1 MVIVENDLSR
11 KYDTLE
17 FELGFSECSTV
28 QEINNQIEAIKSQIE
43 ELTQRSNI
51 TDNKDRKEI
60 KDIKPGE
67 KFFGTITTTIK
78 DPNTGKKVRTKITDV
93 FKMIENSPR
102 SMNITVENEKGQKF
116 KTSRKGTQLKSFIEK
131 IQNELKK
138 KALEA
143 LIKKKEQEK
152 KEYEAKIIDFSKV
165 DTVTKIERTIKAG
178 IKNLWLVGPAGSGN
192 KSYYMKNFAVYTS
205 NCIDYY
211 RAKSVKAEMLIPR

>member
-1 MVIVENDLSR
+1 MVIVENDISR
-11 KYDTLE
+11 KYNTQG
-17 FELGFSECSTV
+17 FELSLTSSSSITDIEK
-28 QEINNQIEAIKSQIE
+28 QIENFQSQIE

-51 TDNKDRKEI
+51 TDNKDHKEI

-93 FKMIENSPR
+93 FKMIENS
-102 SMNITVENEKGQKF
+102 SKSVNITVENEKGQKF
-116 KTSRKGTQLKSFIEK
+116 KTSKKGTQLKSFIEK

-138 KALEA
+138 NALKD

-152 KEYEAKIIDFSKV
+152 KEYEAKIIDFSKI

-192 KSYYMKNFAVYTS
+192 KSY
-205 NCIDYY
+205 
-211 RAKSVKAEMLIPR
+211 

>member
-1 MVIVENDLSR
+1 MVIVENDISR
-11 KYDTLE
+11 EYNTQGFE
-17 FELGFSECSTV
+17 FGLTSSSSITDIEK
-28 QEINNQIEAIKSQIE
+28 QIENFQSQIE

-51 TDNKDRKEI
+51 IDNKDHKEI

-93 FKMIENSPR
+93 FKMIENSPK
-102 SMNITVENEKGQKF
+102 SINITVENEKGQKF

-138 KALEA
+138 NALKD

-152 KEYEAKIIDFSKV
+152 RDYETKVIDFSKI

-192 KSYYMKNFAVYTS
+192 KSY
-205 NCIDYY
+205 
-211 RAKSVKAEMLIPR
+211 

>member
-1 MVIVENDLSR
+1 MVIVENDISR
-11 KYDTLE
+11 KYNTQG
-17 FELGFSECSTV
+17 FELSLTSSSSITDIEK
-28 QEINNQIEAIKSQIE
+28 QIENFQSQIE

-51 TDNKDRKEI
+51 TDNKDHKEI

-93 FKMIENSPR
+93 FKMIENSPK
-102 SMNITVENEKGQKF
+102 SVNITVENEKGQKF

-138 KALEA
+138 KALED

-152 KEYEAKIIDFSKV
+152 KEYEVKVIDFSKI

-192 KSYYMKNFAVYTS
+192 KSY
-205 NCIDYY
+205 
-211 RAKSVKAEMLIPR
+211 

>member
-1 MVIVENDLSR
+1 MVIVENNISR
-11 KYDTLE
+11 KYNTQG
-17 FELGFSECSTV
+17 FELSLTSSSSITDIEK
-28 QEINNQIEAIKSQIE
+28 QIENFQSQIE

-51 TDNKDRKEI
+51 TDNKDHKEI

-78 DPNTGKKVRTKITDV
+78 DPNTGKKVRTKITDI
-93 FKMIENSPR
+93 FKMIENS
-102 SMNITVENEKGQKF
+102 SKSVNITVENEKGQKF

-138 KALEA
+138 NALKD

-152 KEYEAKIIDFSKV
+152 RDYEAKVIDFSKI

-192 KSYYMKNFAVYTS
+192 
-205 NCIDYY
+205 I
-211 RAKSVKAEMLIPR
+211 

>member
-1 MVIVENDLSR
+1 MVIVENDISR
-11 KYDTLE
+11 KYNTQG
-17 FELGFSECSTV
+17 FELGLTSSSSIANIEK
-28 QEINNQIEAIKSQIE
+28 QIESFQSQIE
-43 ELTQRSNI
+43 ELLQRSNVI
-51 TDNKDRKEI
+51 DNKDHKEI

-93 FKMIENSPR
+93 FKMIENS
-102 SMNITVENEKGQKF
+102 SKSVNITVENEKGQKF
-116 KTSRKGTQLKSFIEK
+116 KTSRKGTQLKSFVEK

-138 KALEA
+138 EALEA

-152 KEYEAKIIDFSKV
+152 KEYEAKVIDFSKI

-192 KSYYMKNFAVYTS
+192 KSYYMKNFCRLY
-205 NCIDYY
+205 
-211 RAKSVKAEMLIPR
+211 E